1 MGLHSPLSTRLTEK
15 TSLDIEAGKVPPR
28 SGLSITSR
36 LRGLPVLETLA
47 YRDFRWVFLGS
58 FASFMGMNMQLITQ
72 SWLVVELMND
82 SPLALSLSI
91 VSFTAPITV
100 VSLLGGAM
108 ADRIPRRNLIIF
120 SQSGNAVMTFLMAT
134 LDVTGVIVFWQVMAI
149 GLVNGS
155 MMALN
160 MPSRQAIISDIV
172 PESRLMNAV
181 SVNSS
186 SMNLTRVI
194 GPAAAGFLILF
205 IDTWAVF
212 YLVSAVY
219 VFSALTM
226 SRVHAGS
233 EAAGRSGKGMRGD
246 IGAGLSYVAQ
256 DPTRLG
262 LIIMSFIPALFGYSY
277 YALLPAWGREA
288 LDIGS
293 EDLGLMMMLMGVG
306 ALVGTLILAS
316 MSNFK
321 RRGAFLLLFCLL
333 WGAALATFAQT
344 SSYLHAIP
352 LLMLVGLL
360 NSVFMSLNMTL
371 IQIHSSREMRGRVMS
386 ISMMSFGVMPLS
398 GVPFGILAEF
408 TDTPFALTLSG
419 LLLVVF
425 TLVFFVAYPSYR
437 RIA

>member
-1 MGLHSPLSTRLTEK
+1 MSTGLTEE
-15 TSLDIEAGKVPPR
+15 TSPDTEAGRAPPR
-28 SGLSITSR
+28 SGPSIVSR
-36 LRGLPVLETLA
+36 LRRLPVLETLA

-58 FASFMGMNMQLITQ
+58 FASYMGMNMQLITQ
-72 SWLVVELMND
+72 SWLVVRLMDD

-91 VSFTAPITV
+91 VSFTAPITI

-134 LDVTGVIVFWQVMAI
+134 LDITGVIVFWQVMAI
-149 GLVNGS
+149 GLINGS

-181 SVNSS
+181 SVNNS

-194 GPAAAGFLILF
+194 GPATAGFLILLF
-205 IDTWAVF
+205 DTWVVF
-212 YLVSAVY
+212 YLVSVVY
-219 VFSALTM
+219 VFSALSM
-226 SRVHAGS
+226 AMVHAGS
-233 EAAGRSGKGMRGD
+233 EAAARSGKGVRDD

-262 LIIMSFIPALFGYSY
+262 LILMSFIPALFGYSY

-306 ALVGTLILAS
+306 ALVGTLTLAS
-316 MSNFK
+316 MRNFK
-321 RRGAFLLLFCLL
+321 RRGASLLVLCLL
-333 WGAALATFAQT
+333 WGVALATFAQT
-344 SSYLHAIP
+344 SSYLYAVP

-371 IQIHSSREMRGRVMS
+371 IQIHASREMRGRMMS
-386 ISMMSFGVMPLS
+386 IAMMSFGVMPLS

-419 LLLVVF
+419 LLLVAF

>member
-1 MGLHSPLSTRLTEK
+1 MGPTEE
-15 TSLDIEAGKVPPR
+15 TPPDIAAGRVPSR
-28 SGLSITSR
+28 SR
-36 LRGLPVLETLA
+36 LGIISNLRRLPVLETLA

-58 FASFMGMNMQLITQ
+58 FASYMGMNMQLITQ
-72 SWLVVELMND
+72 SWLVVELMDD

-108 ADRIPRRNLIIF
+108 ADRIPRRSLVIF
-120 SQSGNAVMTFLMAT
+120 SQAGNAVMTFLMAT
-134 LDVTGVIVFWQVMAI
+134 LDATGVIVFWQVMAI
-149 GLVNGS
+149 GLINGS

-172 PESRLMNAV
+172 PESRLMNAI
-181 SVNSS
+181 SVNNS

-194 GPAAAGFLILF
+194 GPATAGYLIFLI
-205 IDTWAVF
+205 DTSAVF

-219 VFSALTM
+219 VFSALSM
-226 SRVHAGS
+226 SRVRAGS
-233 EAAGRSGKGMRGD
+233 EAADRSGKGVGGD

-262 LIIMSFIPALFGYSY
+262 LVIMSFIPALFGYSY

-316 MSNFK
+316 MGNFK
-321 RRGAFLLLFCLL
+321 RRGASLLLLCLL
-333 WGAALATFAQT
+333 WGVALATFAQT
-344 SSYLHAIP
+344 TSYLHAVP

-371 IQIHSSREMRGRVMS
+371 IQVHASREMRGRVMS
-386 ISMMSFGVMPLS
+386 IAMMSFGVMPLS

-408 TDTPFALTLSG
+408 TDTPFALMLSG
-419 LLLVVF
+419 LLLVAF
-425 TLVFFVAYPSYR
+425 TLIFFVAYPSYR

>member
-1 MGLHSPLSTRLTEK
+1 MGLTEETSPDIEPGMVPARSGFSPL
-15 TSLDIEAGKVPPR
+15 
-28 SGLSITSR
+28 SR
-36 LRGLPVLETLA
+36 LRGLPIAKTLA

-58 FASFMGMNMQLITQ
+58 FVSFMAMNMQMVTQ

-100 VSLLGGAM
+100 VSLFGGVM
-108 ADRIPRRNLIIF
+108 ADRIPRRHLVIF
-120 SQSGNAVMTFLMAT
+120 SQIGNAVMTFLLAT
-134 LDVTGVIVFWQVMAI
+134 LDATGLIVFWQVMAI
-149 GLVNGS
+149 GLINGS
-155 MMALN
+155 MMAFN

-181 SVNSS
+181 SVNNS
-186 SMNLTRVI
+186 SMNLTRVV
-194 GPAAAGFLILF
+194 GPATAGFLILLV
-205 IDTWAVF
+205 DTWAVF
-212 YLVSAVY
+212 YLVSVVY
-219 VFSALTM
+219 VFSALSM
-226 SRVHAGS
+226 AMVRAGS
-233 EAAGRSGKGMRGD
+233 EAVARSGKGMRED

-256 DPTRLG
+256 DPTRRG

-293 EDLGLMMMLMGVG
+293 EDLGLLMMLMGVG

-316 MSNFK
+316 MQHFN

-371 IQIHSSREMRGRVMS
+371 IQTSSSREMRGRVMS
-386 ISMMSFGVMPLS
+386 IAMMSFGVMPLS

-419 LLLVVF
+419 LLLVAF
-425 TLVFFVAYPSYR
+425 TLVFAAVYPSYR
-437 RIA
+437 RMA